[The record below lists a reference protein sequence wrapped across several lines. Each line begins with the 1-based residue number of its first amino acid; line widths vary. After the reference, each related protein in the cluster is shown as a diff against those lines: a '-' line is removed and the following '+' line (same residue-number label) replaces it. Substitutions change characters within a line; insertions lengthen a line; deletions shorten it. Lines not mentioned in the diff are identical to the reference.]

1 MWGRKERGEKVDR
14 HKKEQ
19 QGPIWRKIHL
29 KNLKM
34 RAKDGRIEEGHY
46 LRERA
51 APGGLTNLCRNFRD
65 RYFFSV
71 LTQR

>member
-1 MWGRKERGEKVDR
+1 MERR
-14 HKKEQ
+14 KKEQ
-19 QGPIWRKIHL
+19 QGHIRRKLHL
-29 KNLKM
+29 KKVKM